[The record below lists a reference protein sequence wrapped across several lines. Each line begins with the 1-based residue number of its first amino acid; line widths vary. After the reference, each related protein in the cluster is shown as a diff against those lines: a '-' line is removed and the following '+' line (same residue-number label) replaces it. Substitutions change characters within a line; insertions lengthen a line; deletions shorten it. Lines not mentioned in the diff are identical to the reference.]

1 MLIINNTNYMKSL
14 IRCQFVQRFCVVG
27 DSMHPNGPD
36 SEAQIAPEDDRSHE
50 HYEQHE
56 KVADEEI
63 ETGTGDADAPPKN
76 GKAKGNTSV

>member
-1 MLIINNTNYMKSL
+1 MKSL
-14 IRCQFVQRFCVVG
+14 IRCQFVQRLCVVG

-36 SEAQIAPEDDRSHE
+36 SEAQIAPEDDKNHE

-56 KVADEEI
+56 KVTDEET
-63 ETGTGDADAPPKN
+63 EPVDEPQKTTN

>member
-1 MLIINNTNYMKSL
+1 MKSL
-14 IRCQFVQRFCVVG
+14 IRCQFVQRLCVVG

-36 SEAQIAPEDDRSHE
+36 SEAQIAPEDDKIHE

-56 KVADEEI
+56 KVTDSDETVPADEVAA
-63 ETGTGDADAPPKN
+63 TN

>member
-1 MLIINNTNYMKSL
+1 MKSL
-14 IRCQFVQRFCVVG
+14 IRCQFVQRLCVVG

-36 SEAQIAPEDDRSHE
+36 SEAQIAPEDDKNHE

-56 KVADEEI
+56 KSADEET
-63 ETGTGDADAPPKN
+63 ETGADDAVTATN

>member
-1 MLIINNTNYMKSL
+1 MKSL
-14 IRCQFVQRFCVVG
+14 IRCQFVQRLCVVG

-36 SEAQIAPEDDRSHE
+36 SEAQIAPEDDKNHE

-56 KVADEEI
+56 KVTDEET
-63 ETGTGDADAPPKN
+63 ETGAGDAEPPKN

>member
-1 MLIINNTNYMKSL
+1 MKSL
-14 IRCQFVQRFCVVG
+14 IRCQFVQRLCVVG

-36 SEAQIAPEDDRSHE
+36 SEAQIAPEDDKIHE

-56 KVADEEI
+56 KVAESSDETVPAEEI
-63 ETGTGDADAPPKN
+63 ATN